1 MTPKALRNALTGRAD
16 AATGGGGNQALTLA
30 IILGCYL
37 MIILDISVV
46 ITALP
51 SIHDDLGLS
60 TTGLSWVQNAYTLT
74 FGGLLLLGA
83 RAGDILG
90 RRQVFVAGIALFT
103 FASALGGLAQS
114 PAWLLGARALQGV
127 GAAIAAPSVLAL
139 LTVSFAEGPERTR
152 AVAWYS
158 AVAGAGG
165 SVGLLLGGMLTSWVS
180 WRCGLFINA
189 PIGAALIWL
198 APRHLP
204 ETERRHG
211 RLDLAGAIS
220 STAGMFTLVFGLVRA
235 AEAGWGDTWTLASFA
250 AAAVLLSFFV
260 ANERR
265 ASQPITP
272 LRLFSSR
279 ERVGAYVARI
289 LVVGA
294 MFSTFFFL
302 TQYLQVVQGYG
313 ALEAGCAFLPMTLS
327 VFAMV
332 RVVPRIAPRVGEL
345 RILAGGLTLALLGML
360 WLGQISPGA
369 DYLTQTAM
377 PLVLLGVGMGSALT
391 PLTTAGMAGVADAD
405 AGAASGLINVAHQ
418 LGGTLGV
425 GALITV
431 FAAASDGA
439 GAQALVEGVPTV
451 LAGSAVLIALSL
463 TTVLTVMRPRLFPAR
478 AGQAGEVAA

>member
-1 MTPKALRNALTGRAD
+1 MTPTALRNALARRGRPDQAS
-16 AATGGGGNQALTLA
+16 GGNPAFTLA

-51 SIHDDLGLS
+51 SIHEDLGLS

-103 FASALGGLAQS
+103 FASMLGGLAQS

-127 GAAIAAPSVLAL
+127 GAAIAAPSTLAL

-165 SVGLLLGGMLTSWVS
+165 SVGLLLGGALTSWVS
-180 WRCGLFINA
+180 WRAGLFVNV
-189 PIGAALIWL
+189 PLGATLIWL

-204 ETERRHG
+204 ETARRHG
-211 RLDLAGAIS
+211 RFDVAGALS
-220 STAGMFTLVFGLVRA
+220 STAGMFALVYGLVRA
-235 AEAGWGDTWTLASFA
+235 AEDGWGDVGTLASFSA
-250 AAAVLLSFFV
+250 AALLLAYFV

-265 ASQPITP
+265 AEQPITP
-272 LRLFSSR
+272 LRLFASR

-289 LVVGA
+289 FVVGA
-294 MFSTFFFL
+294 MYSTFFFL
-302 TQYLQVVQGYG
+302 TQYLQGVQGYG

-332 RVVPRIAPRVGEL
+332 RVVPRVAPRIGEV
-345 RILAGGLTLALLGML
+345 RVLAGGLTIALVGML
-360 WLGQISPGA
+360 WLGQLSPGA
-369 DYLTQTAM
+369 DYLTQMAA

-405 AGAASGLINVAHQ
+405 AGAASGLINVAQQ

-425 GALITV
+425 GALVTV
-431 FAAASDGA
+431 FAAASSGA
-439 GAQALVEGVPTV
+439 GSQALVEGVPTV
-451 LAGSAVLIALSL
+451 LAGAAILLALAL
-463 TTVLTVMRPRLFPAR
+463 TTVLGVMRPRLFPAR
-478 AGQAGEVAA
+478 AERAEVAA

>member
-1 MTPKALRNALTGRAD
+1 MTPQALRNALTRRTRPD
-16 AATGGGGNQALTLA
+16 QESGGNPAFTLA

-51 SIHDDLGLS
+51 SIHQDLGLS

-103 FASALGGLAQS
+103 FASMLGGIAQS

-127 GAAIAAPSVLAL
+127 GAAIAAPSTLAL
-139 LTVSFAEGPERTR
+139 LSVSFAEGPERTR

-165 SVGLLLGGMLTSWVS
+165 SIGLLLGGALTSWVS
-180 WRCGLFINA
+180 WRAGLFINV
-189 PIGAALIWL
+189 PLGAALIWL
-198 APRHLP
+198 APRYLP
-204 ETERRHG
+204 ETERRSG
-211 RLDLAGAIS
+211 RFDLAGALS
-220 STAGMFTLVFGLVRA
+220 STLGMFALVYGLVRA
-235 AEAGWGDTWTLASFA
+235 AEEGWGDVGTLASFTT
-250 AAAVLLSFFV
+250 AAVLLAYFV

-265 ASQPITP
+265 ADQPITP

-289 LVVGA
+289 FVVGA
-294 MFSTFFFL
+294 MYSTFFFL
-302 TQYLQVVQGYG
+302 TQYLQGVQGYG
-313 ALEAGCAFLPMTLS
+313 ALAAGCAFLPMTLS

-332 RVVPRIAPRVGEL
+332 RVVPRIAPRFGEV
-345 RILAGGLTLALLGML
+345 RILAAGLTTALVGML

-369 DYLTQTAM
+369 DYLTQMAA
-377 PLVLLGVGMGSALT
+377 PLVLLGIGMGSALT

-425 GALITV
+425 GALVTV
-431 FAAASDGA
+431 FAAASSGA
-439 GAQALVEGVPTV
+439 GSHALVEGVPTV
-451 LAGSAVLIALSL
+451 LAGSAILIALSL
-463 TTVLTVMRPRLFPAR
+463 TTVLFVMRPRLFPAKASR
-478 AGQAGEVAA
+478 AEVAA

>member
-1 MTPKALRNALTGRAD
+1 MTSSSPRNALS
-16 AATGGGGNQALTLA
+16 LA

-51 SIHDDLGLS
+51 SIHEDLGFS
-60 TTGLSWVQNAYTLT
+60 TTSLSWVQNAYTLT

-90 RRQVFVAGIALFT
+90 RRRVFIAGIALFT
-103 FASALGGLAQS
+103 FASMLGGVAQS
-114 PAWLLGARALQGV
+114 PAWLLGARAVQGV
-127 GAAIAAPSVLAL
+127 GAAIAAPSTLAL
-139 LTVSFAEGPERTR
+139 LTISFPEGPERTR

-165 SVGLLLGGMLTSWVS
+165 SIGLLLGGMLTSWIS
-180 WRCGLFINA
+180 WRCGLFINV
-189 PIGAALIWL
+189 PIGAVLIWL
-198 APRHLP
+198 APRQLP
-204 ETERRHG
+204 ETERRRG
-211 RLDLAGAIS
+211 RFDLAGAIS
-220 STAGMFTLVFGLVRA
+220 STVGMTALVFGLVRA
-235 AEAGWGDTWTLASFA
+235 AEDGWGDPLALASFA
-250 AAAVLLSFFV
+250 AAAALLAYFV

-265 ASQPITP
+265 ADQPITP
-272 LRLFSSR
+272 LRLFTSR

-294 MFSTFFFL
+294 MYSTFFFL

-313 ALEAGCAFLPMTLS
+313 ALAAGSAFLPMTLS

-332 RVVPRIAPRVGEL
+332 RVVPRIAPRVGEV
-345 RILAGGLTLALLGML
+345 RILAVGLALALAGML

-369 DYLTQTAM
+369 DYLTQMAA
-377 PLVLLGVGMGSALT
+377 PLILLGVGLGSALT

-405 AGAASGLINVAHQ
+405 AGAASGLINVSHQ

-425 GALITV
+425 GALVTV
-431 FAAASDGA
+431 FAAASSGA
-439 GAQALVEGVPTV
+439 GAHALVEGVPTV
-451 LAGSAVLIALSL
+451 LAGAAILIVLSL
-463 TTVLTVMRPRLFPAR
+463 TTVLAVMRPRLLPAR
-478 AGQAGEVAA
+478 AGRAEVAA

>member
-1 MTPKALRNALTGRAD
+1 MTSSKNPAF
-16 AATGGGGNQALTLA
+16 TLA

-51 SIHDDLGLS
+51 SIHQDLGFSS
-60 TTGLSWVQNAYTLT
+60 TDLSWVQNAYTLT

-103 FASALGGLAQS
+103 FASMLGGIAQS

-127 GAAIAAPSVLAL
+127 GAAIAAPSTLAL
-139 LTVSFAEGPERTR
+139 LTVSFAEGPARTR

-165 SVGLLLGGMLTSWVS
+165 SVGLLLGGALTSWIS
-180 WRCGLFINA
+180 WRCGLFINV
-189 PIGAALIWL
+189 PLGATLIWL
-198 APRHLP
+198 APRYLP
-204 ETERRHG
+204 ETERRSG
-211 RLDLAGAIS
+211 RFDLAGALS
-220 STAGMFTLVFGLVRA
+220 STLGMFALVYGLVRA
-235 AEAGWGDTWTLASFA
+235 AEVGWGDVLALASFA
-250 AAAVLLSFFV
+250 AAAVLLTYFV

-265 ASQPITP
+265 AEQPITP
-272 LRLFSSR
+272 LRLFSNR

-289 LVVGA
+289 TVVGA
-294 MFSTFFFL
+294 MYSTFFFL
-302 TQYLQVVQGYG
+302 TQYLQGVQGYG
-313 ALEAGCAFLPMTLS
+313 ALAAGCAFLPMTLS

-332 RVVPRIAPRVGEL
+332 RVVPRIAPRVGEV
-345 RILAGGLTLALLGML
+345 RILAGGLLIALVGML
-360 WLGQISPGA
+360 WLGQISPGS
-369 DYLTQTAM
+369 DYLTQMAA
-377 PLVLLGVGMGSALT
+377 PLILLGIGMGAALT

-439 GAQALVEGVPTV
+439 GAHALAEGVPTV
-451 LAGSAVLIALSL
+451 LVGSAILIALSL
-463 TTVLTVMRPRLFPAR
+463 IAVLGVMRPRLLPAR
-478 AGQAGEVAA
+478 AAQAEVAA

>member
-1 MTPKALRNALTGRAD
+1 MTSASPRNAFS
-16 AATGGGGNQALTLA
+16 LA

-90 RRQVFVAGIALFT
+90 RRRVFIAGIALFT
-103 FASALGGLAQS
+103 FASMLGGVAQT
-114 PAWLLGARALQGV
+114 PAWLLGARALQGI
-127 GAAIAAPSVLAL
+127 GAAIAAPSTLAL
-139 LTVSFAEGPERTR
+139 LTVTFPEGPERTR

-165 SVGLLLGGMLTSWVS
+165 SIGLLLGGLLTSWIS
-180 WRCGLFINA
+180 WRCGLFINV
-189 PIGAALIWL
+189 PLGVALIAL
-198 APRHLP
+198 APRYLP
-204 ETERRHG
+204 ETERRRG
-211 RLDLAGAIS
+211 RFDLPGALS
-220 STAGMFTLVFGLVRA
+220 STIGMTALVYGLVRA
-235 AEAGWGDTWTLASFA
+235 AEGGWGDAWALASFA
-250 AAAVLLSFFV
+250 TASALLAYFV
-260 ANERR
+260 VGERH
-265 ASQPITP
+265 AEQPITP
-272 LRLFSSR
+272 LRLFASR
-279 ERVGAYVARI
+279 DRVGAYLARI

-294 MFSTFFFL
+294 MYSTFFFL
-302 TQYLQVVQGYG
+302 TQYLQLVQGYG
-313 ALEAGCAFLPMTLS
+313 ALEAGSAFLPMTLS

-332 RVVPRIAPRVGEL
+332 RVVPRIAPRIGEV
-345 RILAGGLTLALLGML
+345 RVLAAGLSLALVGML

-369 DYLTQTAM
+369 DYLTQMAA

-391 PLTTAGMAGVADAD
+391 PLTTAGMAGVGDRD

-431 FAAASDGA
+431 FAGASDGA
-439 GAQALVEGVPTV
+439 GAHALVEGVPTV
-451 LAGSAVLIALSL
+451 LAGAAILIALSL
-463 TTVLTVMRPRLFPAR
+463 TTVLTVMRPRLFPAND
-478 AGQAGEVAA
+478 AEPEVAG

>member
-1 MTPKALRNALTGRAD
+1 MTSSTPRNFLS
-16 AATGGGGNQALTLA
+16 LA

-51 SIHDDLGLS
+51 SIHEDLGFS
-60 TTGLSWVQNAYTLT
+60 PTGLSWVQNAYTLT

-90 RRQVFVAGIALFT
+90 RRRVFVAGIALFT
-103 FASALGGLAQS
+103 FASMLGGVAQT

-127 GAAIAAPSVLAL
+127 GAAIAAPSTLAL
-139 LTVSFAEGPERTR
+139 LTVSFPEGPERTR

-165 SVGLLLGGMLTSWVS
+165 SIGLLLGGMLTSWIS
-180 WRCGLFINA
+180 WRCGLFINV
-189 PIGAALIWL
+189 PLGAALIWL

-204 ETERRHG
+204 ETERKHG
-211 RLDLAGAIS
+211 RFDLAGTLS
-220 STAGMFTLVFGLVRA
+220 STIGMTTLVYGLVRA
-235 AEAGWGDTWTLASFA
+235 AGAGWGDTWALGSFA
-250 AAAVLLSFFV
+250 TAAALLTYFV
-260 ANERR
+260 FRERR
-265 ASQPITP
+265 AEQPITP

-279 ERVGAYVARI
+279 ERVGAYLSRI

-294 MFSTFFFL
+294 MYSTFFFL

-313 ALEAGCAFLPMTLS
+313 ALEAGSAFLPMTLS

-332 RVVPRIAPRVGEL
+332 RVVPRIAPRFGEV
-345 RILAGGLTLALLGML
+345 RVLAGGLSIALAGML

-369 DYLTQTAM
+369 DYLTQMAA
-377 PLVLLGVGMGSALT
+377 PLILLGIGLGSALT
-391 PLTTAGMAGVADAD
+391 PLTTAGMSGVADSD

-431 FAAASDGA
+431 FAAASSGA

-451 LAGSAVLIALSL
+451 LAGAAVLIALSL
-463 TTVLTVMRPRLFPAR
+463 TTVLAVMRPRLLPAKG
-478 AGQAGEVAA
+478 AEPEVAG

>member
-1 MTPKALRNALTGRAD
+1 MILTSLRNALTGRTAPESKGQNP
-16 AATGGGGNQALTLA
+16 AFVLA

-37 MIILDISVV
+37 MIILDVSVV

-51 SIHDDLGLS
+51 SIHQDLGLS

-103 FASALGGLAQS
+103 FASMLGGIAQS

-127 GAAIAAPSVLAL
+127 GAAIAAPSTLAL
-139 LTVSFAEGPERTR
+139 LTVSFAEGAERTR

-165 SVGLLLGGMLTSWVS
+165 SVGLLLGGALTSWVS
-180 WRCGLFINA
+180 WRAGLFVNV
-189 PIGAALIWL
+189 PLGAALIWL

-211 RLDLAGAIS
+211 HFDLTGALS
-220 STAGMFTLVFGLVRA
+220 STVGMIALVYGLIRA
-235 AEAGWGDTWTLASFA
+235 AEDGWGEVGTLASFTLA
-250 AAAVLLSFFV
+250 SVLLAFFV

-265 ASQPITP
+265 AEQPITP

-294 MFSTFFFL
+294 MYSTFFFL
-302 TQYLQVVQGYG
+302 TQYLQGVQGYS
-313 ALEAGCAFLPMTLS
+313 ALAAGCAFLPMTLS

-332 RVVPRIAPRVGEL
+332 RVVPRIAPRVGEV
-345 RILAGGLTLALLGML
+345 RVLAGGLTIALLGML

-369 DYLTQTAM
+369 DYLTQMAA
-377 PLVLLGVGMGSALT
+377 PLVLLGIGMGSALT
-391 PLTTAGMAGVADAD
+391 PLTTAGMAGVANAD

-425 GALITV
+425 GALVTV
-431 FAAASDGA
+431 FAAASNGA
-439 GAQALVEGVPTV
+439 GSQALVEGVPTV
-451 LAGSAVLIALSL
+451 LAGAAILIALSL
-463 TTVLTVMRPRLFPAR
+463 TTVLAVMRPRLFPAR
-478 AGQAGEVAA
+478 AARAEVAA

>member
-1 MTPKALRNALTGRAD
+1 MTSKSDRNP
-16 AATGGGGNQALTLA
+16 ATVLA

-51 SIHDDLGLS
+51 SIHQDLGLS

-103 FASALGGLAQS
+103 FASMLGGIAQS

-127 GAAIAAPSVLAL
+127 GAAIAAPSTLAL
-139 LTVSFAEGPERTR
+139 LTVSFAEGPARTR

-165 SVGLLLGGMLTSWVS
+165 SVGLLLGGALTSWVS
-180 WRCGLFINA
+180 WRAGLFINV
-189 PIGAALIWL
+189 PLGAALIWL
-198 APRHLP
+198 APRYLP
-204 ETERRHG
+204 ETERRAGHF
-211 RLDLAGAIS
+211 DLPGALS
-220 STAGMFTLVFGLVRA
+220 STIGMTALVYGLIRA
-235 AEAGWGDTWTLASFA
+235 AEDGWGDAGSLASFA
-250 AAAVLLSFFV
+250 LAAVLLAFFV
-260 ANERR
+260 SNERR
-265 ASQPITP
+265 AEQPITP

-289 LVVGA
+289 MVVGA
-294 MFSTFFFL
+294 MYSTFFFL
-302 TQYLQVVQGYG
+302 TQYLQGVQGYS
-313 ALEAGCAFLPMTLS
+313 ALAAGCAFLPMTLS

-332 RVVPRIAPRVGEL
+332 RVVPRVGEA
-345 RILAGGLTLALLGML
+345 RVLAGGLAVALVGML

-369 DYLTQTAM
+369 DYLTQMAA
-377 PLVLLGVGMGSALT
+377 PLILLGIGMGSALT

-431 FAAASDGA
+431 FAAASSGA

-451 LAGSAVLIALSL
+451 LAGSAILIALAL
-463 TTVLTVMRPRLFPAR
+463 AAVLGVMRPRLIPAR
-478 AGQAGEVAA
+478 AARAEVAA

>member
-1 MTPKALRNALTGRAD
+1 MTPKSLRTTLARRTRPD
-16 AATGGGGNQALTLA
+16 QAAERNPAFVLA

-51 SIHDDLGLS
+51 SIHRDLGLS

-90 RRQVFVAGIALFT
+90 RRQVFVTGIALFT
-103 FASALGGLAQS
+103 FASMLGGLAQS

-127 GAAIAAPSVLAL
+127 GAAIAAPSTLAL
-139 LTVSFAEGPERTR
+139 LTISFAEGPERTR

-165 SVGLLLGGMLTSWVS
+165 SLGLLLGGMLTSWIS
-180 WRCGLFINA
+180 WRCGLFINV
-189 PIGAALIWL
+189 PLGAALIWL
-198 APRHLP
+198 APRYLP
-204 ETERRHG
+204 ETARRRDGHF
-211 RLDLAGAIS
+211 DLAGALS
-220 STAGMFTLVFGLVRA
+220 STLGMTALVYGLVRA
-235 AEAGWGDTWTLASFA
+235 AEQGWGDAGTLASFA
-250 AAAVLLSFFV
+250 AASALLAYFV

-265 ASQPITP
+265 AEQPITP

-279 ERVGAYVARI
+279 ERVGAYLARI
-289 LVVGA
+289 LAVGA

-313 ALEAGCAFLPMTLS
+313 ALAAGCAFLPLTLS

-332 RVVPRIAPRVGEL
+332 RVVPRIAARVGEV
-345 RILAGGLTLALLGML
+345 RILAAGLTTALAGML
-360 WLGQISPGA
+360 WLGQISPGS
-369 DYLTQTAM
+369 DYLTQMAA
-377 PLVLLGVGMGSALT
+377 PLILLGIGMGAALT

-425 GALITV
+425 GGLITV
-431 FAAASDGA
+431 FAAASSGA
-439 GAQALVEGVPTV
+439 GSHALVEGVPTV
-451 LAGSAVLIALSL
+451 LAGAAILIALSL
-463 TTVLTVMRPRLFPAR
+463 ATVLTVMRPRLIPAR
-478 AGQAGEVAA
+478 ARTEVAA

>member
-1 MTPKALRNALTGRAD
+1 MTPKALLNALARRNKPNYESD
-16 AATGGGGNQALTLA
+16 GNPALTLA
-30 IILGCYL
+30 VILGCYL
-37 MIILDISVV
+37 MIVLDISVV

-51 SIHDDLGLS
+51 SIHRDLGLS

-90 RRQVFVAGIALFT
+90 RRQVFMAGIALFT
-103 FASALGGLAQS
+103 FASMLGGIAQS

-127 GAAIAAPSVLAL
+127 GAAIAAPSTLAL
-139 LTVSFAEGPERTR
+139 LTVSFAEGHERTR

-180 WRCGLFINA
+180 WRCGLFINV
-189 PIGAALIWL
+189 PLGAALIWL
-198 APRHLP
+198 APRYLP
-204 ETERRHG
+204 ETARRRG
-211 RLDLAGAIS
+211 RFDLTGALS
-220 STAGMFTLVFGLVRA
+220 STIGMFALVYGLVRA
-235 AEAGWGDTWTLASFA
+235 AEKGWGDIWTLASFA
-250 AAAVLLSFFV
+250 AASALLAFFV

-265 ASQPITP
+265 ADQPITP
-272 LRLFSSR
+272 LRLFASR
-279 ERVGAYVARI
+279 ERTGAYVARI

-294 MFSTFFFL
+294 MYSTFFFL
-302 TQYLQVVQGYG
+302 TQYLQGVQGYS
-313 ALEAGCAFLPMTLS
+313 ALAAGCAFLPMTLS

-332 RVVPRIAPRVGEL
+332 RVVPRIASRVGEV
-345 RILAGGLTLALLGML
+345 RILAAGLTIALLGML

-369 DYLTQTAM
+369 NYLTQMAV
-377 PLVLLGVGMGSALT
+377 PLVLLGIGLGSALT
-391 PLTTAGMAGVADAD
+391 PLTTAGMAGVAAAD

-431 FAAASDGA
+431 FAASSSGA
-439 GAQALVEGVPTV
+439 GAHALVEGVPTV
-451 LAGSAVLIALSL
+451 LAGAAVLIALSL
-463 TTVLTVMRPRLFPAR
+463 TAVLAAMRPRVVSAK
-478 AGQAGEVAA
+478 AAQPEATA

>member
-1 MTPKALRNALTGRAD
+1 MTSKDRNPAF
-16 AATGGGGNQALTLA
+16 TLA

-37 MIILDISVV
+37 MIVLDISVV

-103 FASALGGLAQS
+103 FASMLGGLAQS

-127 GAAIAAPSVLAL
+127 GAAIAAPSTLAL
-139 LTVSFAEGPERTR
+139 LTVSFAEGPARTR

-165 SVGLLLGGMLTSWVS
+165 SVGLLLGGALTTWVS
-180 WRCGLFINA
+180 WRAGLFINV
-189 PIGAALIWL
+189 PLGAALIWL
-198 APRHLP
+198 APRYLP
-204 ETERRHG
+204 ETERRSG
-211 RLDLAGAIS
+211 RFDVAGALS
-220 STAGMFTLVFGLVRA
+220 STIGMTALVYGLVRA
-235 AEAGWGDTWTLASFA
+235 AEDGWGDAGTLASFGA
-250 AAAVLLSFFV
+250 ATVLLAYLV

-265 ASQPITP
+265 ADQPITP

-279 ERVGAYVARI
+279 ERVGALVARI

-313 ALEAGCAFLPMTLS
+313 ALEAGSAFLPMTLS

-332 RVVPRIAPRVGEL
+332 RVVPRIAQRVGEV
-345 RILAGGLTLALLGML
+345 RILAGALTLALLGML
-360 WLGQISPGA
+360 WLSQISPGA
-369 DYLTQTAM
+369 NYVTQLAAPM
-377 PLVLLGVGMGSALT
+377 VLLGIGMGSALT
-391 PLTTAGMAGVADAD
+391 PLTTAGMAGVADTD

-431 FAAASDGA
+431 FAAASSGEGA
-439 GAQALVEGVPTV
+439 HALVEGVPTV
-451 LAGSAVLIALSL
+451 LTGAAILIALSL
-463 TTVLTVMRPRLFPAR
+463 TTVLAVMRPSLFPAK
-478 AGQAGEVAA
+478 AAEAEVAA

>member
-1 MTPKALRNALTGRAD
+1 MIFKTLRNPLARR
-16 AATGGGGNQALTLA
+16 GGPAEASAPNPAFTLA

-51 SIHDDLGLS
+51 SIHQDLGLS

-103 FASALGGLAQS
+103 FASMLGGIAQS

-127 GAAIAAPSVLAL
+127 GAAIAAPSTLAL
-139 LTVSFAEGPERTR
+139 LTVSFAEGPARTR

-165 SVGLLLGGMLTSWVS
+165 SIGLLLGGALTSWIS
-180 WRCGLFINA
+180 WRCGLFINV
-189 PIGAALIWL
+189 PLGAVLIWL
-198 APRHLP
+198 APRYLP
-204 ETERRHG
+204 ETERRDGHF
-211 RLDLAGAIS
+211 DLPGAFS
-220 STAGMFTLVFGLVRA
+220 STIGMTALVYGLIRA
-235 AEAGWGDTWTLASFA
+235 AEDGWGDAGVLASFVVA
-250 AAAVLLSFFV
+250 SGLLAYFI

-265 ASQPITP
+265 AEQPITP

-279 ERVGAYVARI
+279 RRVGAYVARI

-294 MFSTFFFL
+294 MYSTFFFL
-302 TQYLQVVQGYG
+302 TQYLQGVQGYS

-332 RVVPRIAPRVGEL
+332 RVVPRIVPRLGEA
-345 RILAGGLTLALLGML
+345 RVLAGGLSIALLGML
-360 WLGQISPGA
+360 WLSQISPGA
-369 DYLTQTAM
+369 DYLTQMAT
-377 PLVLLGVGMGSALT
+377 PLVLLGIGMGSALT
-391 PLTTAGMAGVADAD
+391 PLTTAGMAGVADSD

-431 FAAASDGA
+431 FAAASSGA
-439 GAQALVEGVPTV
+439 GSQALAEGVPTV
-451 LAGSAVLIALSL
+451 LTGAAILIALAL
-463 TTVLTVMRPRLFPAR
+463 TTVLVVMRPRLIPAKV
-478 AGQAGEVAA
+478 AQAEVPA

>member
-1 MTPKALRNALTGRAD
+1 MALRNALRPERTDSDREGHNPAFS
-16 AATGGGGNQALTLA
+16 LA

-51 SIHDDLGLS
+51 SIHEDLGLS
-60 TTGLSWVQNAYTLT
+60 TTSLSWVQNAYTLT

-90 RRQVFVAGIALFT
+90 RRRVFIAGIALFT
-103 FASALGGLAQS
+103 FASMLGGVAQS
-114 PAWLLGARALQGV
+114 PAWLLGARALQGI
-127 GAAIAAPSVLAL
+127 GAAVAAPSTLAL
-139 LTVSFAEGPERTR
+139 LTVSFPEGPERTR

-165 SVGLLLGGMLTSWVS
+165 SVGLLLGGALTSWIS
-180 WRCGLFINA
+180 WRCGLFINV
-189 PIGAALIWL
+189 PLGAALIWL
-198 APRHLP
+198 APRYLP
-204 ETERRHG
+204 ETERRNGHF
-211 RLDLAGAIS
+211 DLPGALS
-220 STAGMFTLVFGLVRA
+220 STIGMTALVYGLIRA
-235 AEAGWGDTWTLASFA
+235 AEDGWGDAWTLASFA
-250 AAAVLLSFFV
+250 LASVLLALFV

-265 ASQPITP
+265 AEQPITP

-279 ERVGAYVARI
+279 RRVGAYGARI

-294 MFSTFFFL
+294 MYSTFFFL
-302 TQYLQVVQGYG
+302 TQYLQGVQGYS
-313 ALEAGCAFLPMTLS
+313 ALAAGCAFLPMTLS

-332 RVVPRIAPRVGEL
+332 RVVPRITPRVGEA
-345 RILAGGLTLALLGML
+345 RVLAAGLAVALLGML

-369 DYLTQTAM
+369 DYLTQMAP

-405 AGAASGLINVAHQ
+405 AGAASGVINVAHQ

-425 GALITV
+425 GALVTV
-431 FAAASDGA
+431 FAAASSGA
-439 GAQALVEGVPTV
+439 GAPALVEGVPTV
-451 LAGSAVLIALSL
+451 LAGAAILIALSL
-463 TTVLTVMRPRLFPAR
+463 TTVLAVMRPRLLPAGRR
-478 AGQAGEVAA
+478 AEVAA

>member
-1 MTPKALRNALTGRAD
+1 MIPTSLRNASPGRSGPRSGTHNPAF
-16 AATGGGGNQALTLA
+16 TLA

-51 SIHDDLGLS
+51 SIREDLGLS

-103 FASALGGLAQS
+103 FASMLGGVAQS

-127 GAAIAAPSVLAL
+127 GAAIAAPSTLAL
-139 LTVSFAEGPERTR
+139 LTISFPEGPERTR

-165 SVGLLLGGMLTSWVS
+165 SIGLLLGGMLTSWIS
-180 WRCGLFINA
+180 WRCGLFINV
-189 PIGAALIWL
+189 PLGIALIWL
-198 APRHLP
+198 APRYLP
-204 ETERRHG
+204 ETERRSGHF
-211 RLDLAGAIS
+211 DLPGALS
-220 STAGMFTLVFGLVRA
+220 STFGMSALVYGLVRA
-235 AEAGWGDTWTLASFA
+235 AERGWGDVWTLASFT
-250 AAAVLLSFFV
+250 AAAVLLVFFV

-265 ASQPITP
+265 AEQPITP

-279 ERVGAYVARI
+279 ERVGAYLARI
-289 LVVGA
+289 MVVGA
-294 MFSTFFFL
+294 MYSTFFFL
-302 TQYLQVVQGYG
+302 TQYLQGVQGYG
-313 ALEAGCAFLPMTLS
+313 ALQAGCAFLPMTLS

-332 RVVPRIAPRVGEL
+332 RVVPRIAPRIGEL
-345 RILAGGLTLALLGML
+345 RVLAGGLFIALIGML

-369 DYLTQTAM
+369 NYLTQMAA

-391 PLTTAGMAGVADAD
+391 PLTTAAMAGVGDRD

-431 FAAASDGA
+431 FAAASNGGGA
-439 GAQALVEGVPTV
+439 PALVEGVPSV
-451 LAGSAVLIALSL
+451 LAGAAILIGLALS
-463 TTVLTVMRPRLFPAR
+463 TVLTVMRPRPFGAKDAR
-478 AGQAGEVAA
+478 PEVAA

>member
-1 MTPKALRNALTGRAD
+1 MTSSKNPSF
-16 AATGGGGNQALTLA
+16 TLA

-51 SIHDDLGLS
+51 SIHQDLGFSS
-60 TTGLSWVQNAYTLT
+60 TDLSWVQNAYTLT

-103 FASALGGLAQS
+103 FASMLGGIAQS

-127 GAAIAAPSVLAL
+127 GAAIAAPSTLAL
-139 LTVSFAEGPERTR
+139 LTVSFAEGPSRTR

-165 SVGLLLGGMLTSWVS
+165 SLGLLLGGALTSWIS
-180 WRCGLFINA
+180 WRCGLFINV
-189 PIGAALIWL
+189 PLGAALIWL
-198 APRHLP
+198 APRYLP
-204 ETERRHG
+204 ETERRGG
-211 RLDLAGAIS
+211 RFDLAGALS
-220 STAGMFTLVFGLVRA
+220 STLGMFALVYGLVRA
-235 AEAGWGDTWTLASFA
+235 AEVGWGDVLTLTSFA
-250 AAAVLLSFFV
+250 AATVLLAYFV

-265 ASQPITP
+265 AEQPITP

-289 LVVGA
+289 TVVGA
-294 MFSTFFFL
+294 MYSTFFFL
-302 TQYLQVVQGYG
+302 TQYLQGVQGYG
-313 ALEAGCAFLPMTLS
+313 ALAAGCAFLPMTLS

-332 RVVPRIAPRVGEL
+332 RVVPRIAPRVGEV
-345 RILAGGLTLALLGML
+345 RILAGGLLIALVGML
-360 WLGQISPGA
+360 WLGQISPGS
-369 DYLTQTAM
+369 DYLTQMAA
-377 PLVLLGVGMGSALT
+377 PLILLGIGMGSALT

-439 GAQALVEGVPTV
+439 GAHALAEGVPTV
-451 LAGSAVLIALSL
+451 LLGSAILIALSL
-463 TTVLTVMRPRLFPAR
+463 IAVLGVMRPRLLPAR
-478 AGQAGEVAA
+478 ATQAEVAA